1 VTSRIR
7 VGFVRSTLYATSTSS
22 SPFSVGSR
30 PRSAERSDRG
40 ASQPASTSG
49 SDGRL
54 GGACGVGGAPVR
66 SADAGLGR
74 PLLDTA
80 RIRNFSIIAHIDHG
94 KSTLADRL
102 LERTGTVSKREM
114 SSQFLD
120 DMDLER
126 ERGITIKARSVRLG
140 YRARDG
146 QDYVLNLIDTPGHVD
161 FTYEV
166 SRSLAACEGAILV
179 VDASQGVQ
187 AQTMANVY
195 LALEHDHAIIPVLNK
210 IDLPSA
216 DPELARREIEEAI
229 GLDASGAILAS
240 AKEGIGTD
248 EILEAIV
255 HQIPPPRGDAE
266 APTRALIFDSW
277 FDPYHGAVVLIRV
290 KDGTLRKGQRIRLM
304 AVGKEFTVTRLCVL
318 APRAVEVAELGPGEV
333 GILSAAIKE
342 VADTRIG
349 DTVTDAERPAAEP
362 LPGFRPVKPMVFSGL
377 YPAESAQY
385 DALRDAVEKLRLNDS
400 SFSYEPETSLALGFG
415 FRCGF
420 LGLLHMEIVQE
431 RLEREFALSL
441 ITTAPTV
448 AYRVVQTDGTSLV
461 IDSPAKLPPPMR
473 VEHIEEPY
481 IRATIHLPIEYLG
494 NVLQLCQDRRGEQ
507 KELKIIAET
516 RAMLIY
522 ELPLTE
528 VVLDFYDK
536 LKSLTRGYASM
547 DYEYLDFRPSNLVK
561 LDVLINGDP
570 MDALSVIVHRDNAF
584 VRGRDLCQRLR
595 GLIPR
600 QMFEVVIQAAIGAKV
615 IARETVK
622 AMRKN
627 VTAKCYGG
635 DITRKRKLLERQ
647 KEGKKR
653 MKQVG
658 RVEIPQEAFL
668 AVLKGGE

>member
-1 VTSRIR
+1 
-7 VGFVRSTLYATSTSS
+7 
-22 SPFSVGSR
+22 
-30 PRSAERSDRG
+30 
-40 ASQPASTSG
+40 
-49 SDGRL
+49 
-54 GGACGVGGAPVR
+54 
-66 SADAGLGR
+66 
-74 PLLDTA
+74 
-80 RIRNFSIIAHIDHG
+80 
-94 KSTLADRL
+94 
-102 LERTGTVSKREM
+102 M

-146 QDYVLNLIDTPGHVD
+146 RDYVLNLIDTPGHVD

-216 DPELARREIEEAI
+216 EPERVRHEIEEAI
-229 GLDASGAILAS
+229 GLDASDAILAS

-255 HQIPPPRGDAE
+255 QRIPPPRGDAT

-277 FDPYHGAVVLIRV
+277 FDPYHGAVVLVRV
-290 KDGTLRKGQRIRLM
+290 MDGALRKGQRIRLM
-304 AVGKEFTVTRLCVL
+304 AAAKEFTLTRLCVL
-318 APRAVEVAELGPGEV
+318 APRALEVAELGPGEV

-377 YPAESAQY
+377 YPADSADY
-385 DALRDAVEKLRLNDS
+385 DALRDAVEKLRLNDA

-420 LGLLHMEIVQE
+420 LGLLHMEIIQE
-431 RLEREFALSL
+431 RLEREFSLAL

-448 AYRVVQTDGTSLV
+448 AYKVVQTDGQAII
-461 IDSPAKLPPPMR
+461 IDSPAKLPPPLQ
-473 VEHIEEPY
+473 VDHIEEPY
-481 IRATIHLPIEYLG
+481 IRATIHLPTEFLG

-507 KELKIIAET
+507 TELKIIGET
-516 RAMLIY
+516 HAMVTY
-522 ELPLTE
+522 ELPLAE

-536 LKSLTRGYASM
+536 LKSLTKGYASM

-561 LDVLINGDP
+561 LDLLINGDP
-570 MDALSVIVHRDNAF
+570 VDALSVIVHRDAAY
-584 VRGRDLCQRLR
+584 VRGRELCQRLR
-595 GLIPR
+595 QLIPR
-600 QMFEVVIQAAIGAKV
+600 QMFEVAIQAAIGAKV
-615 IARETVK
+615 IARESVK
-622 AMRKN
+622 ALRKN